1 MAAFSR
7 MVIAAT
13 MVPAVL
19 AAIPIMD
26 NSECKMCYDT
36 GYEQGQMDCEPDT
49 TGAVTSDPHVSGLQ
63 KQSFDFTGEAGKYY
77 ALISDEN
84 IAVNAK
90 FGTGYTTGLTV
101 DADTL
106 VTSLMRPQG
115 TWLTEAAVIL
125 GDHVIEMS
133 IGKSPLENLCPTED
147 RLKTCFFGGSIKV
160 DHDDVI
166 RTGALPVGDGVS
178 VEISNKGSFGRV
190 DIHANK
196 GWRFEGSLD
205 YVPAPASWKLEEEAA
220 ADLAHINFK
229 IKKIALSSE
238 AHGVIGQTSRVKYD
252 ENGMPVM
259 AAQDKNGKGVIDGTA
274 EDYELSSLLSTEFK
288 YSVFNGASD
297 SADGFVENKLNSIAN
312 NFNVQN

>member
-1 MAAFSR
+1 MLS
-7 MVIAAT
+7 VGG
-13 MVPAVL
+13 VL
-19 AAIPIMD
+19 LW
-26 NSECKMCYDT
+26 C
-36 GYEQGQMDCEPDT
+36 
-49 TGAVTSDPHVSGLQ
+49 
-63 KQSFDFTGEAGKYY
+63 SFDFTGEAGKIY

-133 IGKSPLENLCPTED
+133 IAKSPLENLCPTED

-160 DHDDVI
+160 DYDDVI

-259 AAQDKNGKGVIDGTA
+259 AAQDKNGKGVIDGTP

-288 YSVFNGASD
+288 FSVFNGAGE